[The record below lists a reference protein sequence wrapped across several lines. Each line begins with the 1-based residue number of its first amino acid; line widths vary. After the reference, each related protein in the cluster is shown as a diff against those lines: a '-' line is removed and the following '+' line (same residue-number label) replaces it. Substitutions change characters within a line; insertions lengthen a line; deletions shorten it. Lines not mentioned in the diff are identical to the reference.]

1 MGYHKFV
8 VQVGLS
14 PLLPSFMKS
23 IAWVIPVSELLIAM
37 ALMFPTR
44 LKAGLYASLIVMTL
58 FTLYIIGIF
67 TVADHM
73 PCSCGGIL
81 ETLSWSEHLVFNIGF
96 VALII
101 WGLVL
106 LKKEQ
111 RQSTTQAESVMFNS

>member
-1 MGYHKFV
+1 
-8 VQVGLS
+8 
-14 PLLPSFMKS
+14 MKS